1 MYVITGDSLVKIE
14 HELSLSTLAAA
25 IEECHN
31 SNLSKPEQDKLIA
44 EYINRP
50 VSTTKSILKQ
60 LERAGVIHYEY
71 RQSGKMICMSGGAT
85 KFHDFIFENDL
96 NGAINRRYFMI
107 NGKDNGLSA
116 GEKLRAI
123 DSSTGNSEHEAER
136 ETRIGNEIISILHN
150 NCNGAFTQKTSI
162 TSEVKQM
169 HPDSSRNIVSSIL
182 DKMVR
187 MNLLEVKKTPGGCGG
202 GSAYRLMPYVTVGDY
217 RVIA

>member
-25 IEECHN
+25 IEECRDN
-31 SNLSKPEQDKLIA
+31 NLSKPEQDKLIA

-60 LERAGVIHYEY
+60 LEQAGVIHYEH
-71 RQSGKMICMSGGAT
+71 RQSGKMICMPCGAT
-85 KFHDFIFENDL
+85 KFNDYLFEHEL
-96 NGAINRRYFMI
+96 NGAIERRYFMVS
-107 NGKDNGLSA
+107 GKESDLTA
-116 GEKLRAI
+116 GAMLRAI
-123 DSSTGNSEHEAER
+123 DLSTGNPGREAER
-136 ETRIGNEIISILHN
+136 ETRIGNEIISILHKETGTP
-150 NCNGAFTQKTSI
+150 CNKTEL
-162 TSEVKQM
+162 TALVKQT
-169 HPDSSRNIVSSIL
+169 HPDSSRNIVSRIL

-217 RVIA
+217 RVVA